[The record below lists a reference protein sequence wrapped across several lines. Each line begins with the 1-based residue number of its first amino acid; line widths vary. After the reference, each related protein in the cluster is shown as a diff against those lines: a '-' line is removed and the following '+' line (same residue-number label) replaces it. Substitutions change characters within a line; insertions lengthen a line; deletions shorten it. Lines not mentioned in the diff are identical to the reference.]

1 MSIVYIRNMLK
12 FRLNI
17 FFHFHVDFT
26 FQCKYSLNCRPIF
39 TITLNDGKIGI
50 AVQFQNDF

>member
-1 MSIVYIRNMLK
+1 MPK

-26 FQCKYSLNCRPIF
+26 FQCKYSPNCRPIF
-39 TITLNDGKIGI
+39 TIALNDGKIGI
-50 AVQFQNDF
+50 AVQFQMIFE